1 MANRCAHAE
10 AIADELQSH
19 IHRLKRQL
27 VTDTDVNNNSKQ
39 QLSRANQRIDEL
51 KIEIENLNRI
61 IVEKDRDMMEAKSR
75 AEDYGKELRRTVQE
89 LDNTNQINSK
99 NSHDVNNEMLTLQ
112 ERISSL
118 EIMEQKFHTMEADLS
133 SCKADLVMK
142 SEDLNRTTEELD
154 TLRGVL
160 EGFGEELSSTKRKC
174 ADEILKIQETK
185 KKEIERS
192 VSQMRNAIVVG
203 YQVQQ

>member
-1 MANRCAHAE
+1 
-10 AIADELQSH
+10 
-19 IHRLKRQL
+19 
-27 VTDTDVNNNSKQ
+27 
-39 QLSRANQRIDEL
+39 
-51 KIEIENLNRI
+51 
-61 IVEKDRDMMEAKSR
+61 
-75 AEDYGKELRRTVQE
+75 
-89 LDNTNQINSK
+89 
-99 NSHDVNNEMLTLQ
+99 MLTLQ

-174 ADEILKIQETK
+174 ADEILKIQETTK
-185 KKEIERS
+185 K
-192 VSQMRNAIVVG
+192 
-203 YQVQQ
+203 